1 MATFKSGLEK
11 ICALNNLLLS
21 MTIGVLRKPIDQV
34 SYSFFSWFIVLKRRC
49 CTQGVF
55 FFLPFAAALL
65 LKLHA
70 GEVLFMSSPVCFFS
84 KVTILD

>member
-34 SYSFFSWFIVLKRRC
+34 SYNF
-49 CTQGVF
+49 
-55 FFLPFAAALL
+55 LL
-65 LKLHA
+65 L
-70 GEVLFMSSPVCFFS
+70 VYRS
-84 KVTILD
+84 